1 MGFLEKLFG
10 KKNKEEIEKT
20 IKEAADN
27 VEKVGKEIIET
38 VDKDLVNTISETV
51 EETKEESIR
60 EFNEIKKIFVDEE
73 DEDLNVKKKDE
84 NLEAE
89 ERLAKDSVAEEKF
102 SMEDEEEIKNNEE
115 KIAMRLTKTKEGF
128 FSKLKSIFVGKSK
141 ITEDVYEELEDLLI
155 QSDIGFNM
163 TKKIM
168 FMLEKEVISQKVTDT
183 EQVYEIVKKILSD
196 FLVKENT
203 DLKITD
209 SELNVILVVG
219 VNGVGKTTTIGKI
232 AAKYS
237 QKGKKVILAAADT
250 FRAAAVEQLEE
261 WSNRAG
267 AKIIKG
273 KPDADPASVAY
284 EALDV
289 ALEENFD
296 ILIIDTAGRLHN
308 KANLMRELE
317 KINNTI
323 KKKIGDRYYES
334 ILVLDATTGQNGINQ
349 AKEFN
354 EVTDLTGFILTKL
367 DGTAKGGIVFAVSEE
382 LKKPIKFIGVGEKI
396 NDLLEFSP
404 EEFINAIFDK

>member
-89 ERLAKDSVAEEKF
+89 ERFAKDSVAEEKF
-102 SMEDEEEIKNNEE
+102 SMENEEEEIKNNEE

-203 DLKITD
+203 DLKIID

-250 FRAAAVEQLEE
+250 L
-261 WSNRAG
+261 
-267 AKIIKG
+267 
-273 KPDADPASVAY
+273 
-284 EALDV
+284 
-289 ALEENFD
+289 
-296 ILIIDTAGRLHN
+296 
-308 KANLMRELE
+308 
-317 KINNTI
+317 
-323 KKKIGDRYYES
+323 
-334 ILVLDATTGQNGINQ
+334 GQQ
-349 AKEFN
+349 Q
-354 EVTDLTGFILTKL
+354 
-367 DGTAKGGIVFAVSEE
+367 
-382 LKKPIKFIGVGEKI
+382 
-396 NDLLEFSP
+396 
-404 EEFINAIFDK
+404 